1 MDRNITGDKGISR
14 AKDEDTVFFLR
25 IQFRRNT
32 SWQGT
37 VQCLNSKEKCVFR
50 SVLELGSLM
59 NEAVV
64 KTSGKGD
71 ARNPKLTAWEDK
83 ESVS

>member
-1 MDRNITGDKGISR
+1 MDRNITDDKGIVR

-59 NEAVV
+59 KEAVV
-64 KTSGKGD
+64 KTSGKEGT
-71 ARNPKLTAWEDK
+71 RNLKLAAWEDK
-83 ESVS
+83 ENVS